1 MGAPMPLQG
10 PLFQRTPERLVLQGF
25 RLWTAGYAT
34 GDLRQWDDVWTI
46 YTEVLGANQARL
58 MVEQLAQWVA
68 SIQAWSVGPIRCFP
82 GSCPHVCRQECFAL
96 ATISASQH
104 EDLDCLAAAMGSLV
118 DPEGTEQTM
127 RQTVAF
133 AEAMKE
139 NGLRL
144 MPVPCCVIQEIA
156 GRPPVEKMH

>member
-1 MGAPMPLQG
+1 MGALMPRQG
-10 PLFQRTPERLVLQGF
+10 GLFERVPERLVLQGF
-25 RLWTAGYAT
+25 RLWTAGYVS
-34 GDLRQWDDVWTI
+34 GDLKQWDDVWTI
-46 YTEVLGANQARL
+46 YTEALGGVRARPL
-58 MVEQLAQWVA
+58 VEHLAQWVA
-68 SIQAWSVGPIRCFP
+68 SIRAWSVGPIRCFP
-82 GSCPHVCRQECFAL
+82 GSCPHICRDECFAL
-96 ATISASQH
+96 ATISASQN

-118 DPEGTEQTM
+118 DPEGIEQTM
-127 RQTVAF
+127 RLTVAY